1 MFDNNAK
8 MESSW
13 GTPLRV
19 LVITLVFA
27 IGFLYYYFGPS
38 LNELQGNRPEASA
51 SELPITLSIG
61 GRQFLIPENFTQFPR
76 ARRGGTR
83 ANVALY
89 AMLPDL
95 DPYTI
100 ATETIFENN
109 EPDSPIVNF
118 QLESVR
124 SPLNETQKIEKIY
137 MPKVVDREGERA
149 LYGLT
154 HFRFVEGTG
163 TQNQDLFLGEDD
175 LGRTAAIV
183 CDRNL
188 QEIIPPSCR
197 RMTDLT
203 EGVVLNYRFKRS
215 RLRDWKEID
224 GSVRTLALS
233 FLDEG
238 AQ

>member
-1 MFDNNAK
+1 MFDDNAK

-13 GTPLRV
+13 GTPLRI
-19 LVITLVFA
+19 LLITLVFA

-51 SELPITLSIG
+51 SETLIALSIG
-61 GRQFLIPENFTQFPR
+61 GRQFTIPENYTQFPR
-76 ARRGGTR
+76 ARRGGAR

-95 DPYTI
+95 TPFTI
-100 ATETIFENN
+100 ANETIFENN
-109 EPDSPIVNF
+109 DPDSPIVNF

-124 SPLNETQKIEKIY
+124 SPLNESQKIERIY

-163 TQNQDLFLGEDD
+163 TQNQDLFLGQDE

-197 RMTDLT
+197 RISALT

-215 RLRDWKEID
+215 HLRDWKEID
-224 GSVRTLALS
+224 ASVRALALS
-233 FLDEG
+233 FIDEP
-238 AQ
+238 Q